1 MINPTEY
8 LPKSYHRRVSTYWWL
23 ARWSYLKFIL
33 REASSVFVGWTVLL
47 TLVQIWAVTHG
58 PSANAAFHEWM
69 RHPLMLGVNVI
80 AFLFVLFHA
89 VTWFSLTP
97 KTMVIRVKGQRVP
110 DWVISGPNYAAWV
123 LVSLGVAWVVLR
135 G

>member
-8 LPKSYHRRVSTYWWL
+8 LPKSYHRRMSTYWWL
-23 ARWSYLKFIL
+23 ARRPYLTFIL

-47 TLVQIWAVTHG
+47 TLVQIWAVTRG
-58 PSANAAFHEWM
+58 PSANATFHEWM

-89 VTWFSLTP
+89 ATWLSLMP
-97 KTMVIRVKGQRVP
+97 KAMVIRVKGQRVP
-110 DWVISGPNYAAWV
+110 DWALSGPNYAAWV
-123 LVSLGVAWVVLR
+123 MVSLGVAWVVLR

>member
-1 MINPTEY
+1 
-8 LPKSYHRRVSTYWWL
+8 
-23 ARWSYLKFIL
+23 
-33 REASSVFVGWTVLL
+33 VLL

-69 RHPLMLGVNVI
+69 RHPLMIGVNVL

-89 VTWFSLTP
+89 VTWFSLIP
-97 KTMVIRVKGQRVP
+97 KAMVIRVKGRRVP
-110 DWVISGPNYAAWV
+110 DWAISVPNYAAWAM
-123 LVSLGVAWVVLR
+123 VSLGVAWVVLR

>member
-1 MINPTEY
+1 
-8 LPKSYHRRVSTYWWL
+8 V
-23 ARWSYLKFIL
+23 
-33 REASSVFVGWTVLL
+33 VL

-58 PSANAAFHEWM
+58 PSANATFHEWI
-69 RHPLMLGVNVI
+69 RHPLMIGVNVI

-97 KTMVIRVKGQRVP
+97 KAMAIRVQGRRIP
-110 DWVISGPNYAAWV
+110 SWAISGLSYVAWV
-123 LVSLGVAWVVLR
+123 MVSLGVAWVVLR

>member
-8 LPKSYHRRVSTYWWL
+8 LPKSYRRRMSTYWWL
-23 ARWSYLKFIL
+23 ARWPYLKFIL

-47 TLVQIWAVTHG
+47 TLVQIWAVTRG
-58 PSANAAFHEWM
+58 PSAHAAFHAWM
-69 RHPLMLGVNVI
+69 RHPLLLVVNVI

-89 VTWFSLTP
+89 VTWFSLMP
-97 KTMVIRVKGQRVP
+97 KTMVIHVKRQRVP
-110 DWVISGPNYAAWV
+110 DWAISGLSYAAWV
-123 LVSLGVAWVVLR
+123 MVSLGVAWVVLR

>member
-1 MINPTEY
+1 MIHPTEY
-8 LPKSYHRRVSTYWWL
+8 LLKSYHRRVSTYWWL
-23 ARWSYLKFIL
+23 TRRPYLIFIL

-47 TLVQIWAVTHG
+47 TLVQIWAVTRG
-58 PSANAAFHEWM
+58 PSANEVFHEWM

-97 KTMVIRVKGQRVP
+97 KAMAIRVKGRKVP
-110 DWVISGPNYAAWV
+110 DWAISGPSYAAWV
-123 LVSLGVAWVVLR
+123 MVSLGVAWVVLR

>member
-1 MINPTEY
+1 MTNPTEY
-8 LPKSYHRRVSTYWWL
+8 LPRSYHRRVSTFWWL

-33 REASSVFVGWTVLL
+33 REASSVFVGWTVVL
-47 TLVQIWAVTHG
+47 TLVQIWAVTHR
-58 PSANAAFHEWM
+58 PSANETFHEWM
-69 RHPLMLGVNVI
+69 RHPLMVGVNII

-97 KTMVIRVKGQRVP
+97 KAMAIRVQGRRVP
-110 DWVISGPNYAAWV
+110 DWAISGPSYAGWV
-123 LVSLGVAWVVLR
+123 MVSLGIAWVVLR